1 MEFCKNDYCRWRC
14 GSQQYAA
21 VPCCL
26 HVEEGELM
34 NEIYTESMER
44 IENPD
49 MTLGYLKSGT
59 RTVHHD
65 AVEGVTEVWHYETVA
80 EYPNGGKD
88 IRKVV
93 DVPGVEARPAW
104 DEEIPIQIYHQ
115 YTQEELDRIEA
126 ERNRPTMEERIAQLE
141 SQNETLL
148 ECLLEMSEI
157 VYA

>member
-1 MEFCKNDYCRWRC
+1 
-14 GSQQYAA
+14 
-21 VPCCL
+21 
-26 HVEEGELM
+26 M

-49 MTLGYLKSGT
+49 LTLGYLKSGT
-59 RTVHHD
+59 RTEHHE

-88 IRKVV
+88 IRRVV
-93 DVPGVEARPAW
+93 DVPGVAAQAAW
-104 DEEIPIQIYHQ
+104 DEDIPIQIYVP
-115 YTQEELDRIEA
+115 YTQEELDRMED
-126 ERNRPTMEERIAQLE
+126 ERNKPTTEERIQQLE
-141 SQNETLL
+141 AQNETLL

>member
-1 MEFCKNDYCRWRC
+1 ME
-14 GSQQYAA
+14 
-21 VPCCL
+21 
-26 HVEEGELM
+26 
-34 NEIYTESMER
+34 EIYNEQMER
-44 IENPD
+44 IEHPD
-49 MTLGYLKSGT
+49 LMLGYLRPGT
-59 RTVHHD
+59 RTEHHD

-93 DVPGVEARPAW
+93 DVPGVEAQPAW
-104 DEEIPIQIYHQ
+104 DEEIPIQIYVP
-115 YTQEELDRIEA
+115 YTQEELDRMEE